1 MKKLFVFCFLLST
14 VFGAS
19 AQKMYPF
26 KDATKTYIGFKD
38 GNGNII
44 IEANTYKYSTR
55 YSDYSEGFITCSKEG
70 YWGFLDERGKEMSE
84 FKYDTPSQFKEGLA
98 FVSYHNR
105 YGYIDKTGNFLIENR
120 YQNAKSFSEGYAAV
134 KYNGKWGFID
144 AKGNTTIN
152 FLFDDAMSF
161 EDGVAAL
168 KFNGNW
174 GLFNKSAEIIVS
186 PAYEFI
192 YPFKNGFAIYKLAGS
207 YGFFDKKGKEINK
220 KIYFDCYDFQDGY
233 AIVSISSEKD
243 KGKGVIDTT
252 GKEIIEP
259 KLENEK
265 ITFKNDIF
273 YVKIKDTKEEK
284 TFNKKGEVILIF
296 ENQIITET
304 ELFNSIMSNAAVS
317 AKEPTLPETRDKIF
331 EDLRD
336 NRVKGESTGSDIGDL
351 SEFATPPPNYKAD
364 VPTKAKEYDKVSS
377 SQSFNNNE
385 IEFLQKIAN
394 NSSFNTIKKYMEEN
408 NYSYAED
415 YEDENC
421 SGYSFNNKKGYVTII
436 AYTSSQKLAIIIL
449 MVPTLSISF
458 SEQALKINNFISIKK
473 DEETLI
479 WKKDNYYYQFAT
491 EKSDDPAG
499 TLILMTKEYE
509 HYIK

>member
-1 MKKLFVFCFLLST
+1 MKKLFVFCFLLSI
-14 VFGAS
+14 VFGAT
-19 AQKMYPF
+19 AQKMYLF
-26 KDATKTYIGFKD
+26 KDATKAYMGFKD

-44 IEANTYKYSTR
+44 IEANKYKCSTR

-70 YWGFLDERGKEMSE
+70 YWGFLDERGKEMSA
-84 FKYDTPSQFKEGLA
+84 FKYDTPSQFSEGLA

-105 YGYIDKTGNFLIENR
+105 FGYIDKTGNFIIENR
-120 YQNAKSFSEGYAAV
+120 YQNAQSFSEGCAAV

-161 EDGVAAL
+161 RDGVAAL

-192 YPFKNGFAIYKLAGS
+192 YPFKNGFAMYKLYGS
-207 YGFFDKKGKEINK
+207 YGFFDKKGKKINQK
-220 KIYFDCYDFQDGY
+220 TYFDCHDFKDGY

-243 KGKGVIDTT
+243 KGLGVIDTT

-273 YVKIKDTKEEK
+273 YVKRKDTKEEK
-284 TFNKKGEVILIF
+284 TFNKKGEAILILGT
-296 ENQIITET
+296 QIMTET
-304 ELFNSIMSNAAVS
+304 ELFNSIMSNSAVS
-317 AKEPTLPETRDKIF
+317 AKEPTLQEIRDKIF

-336 NRVKGESTGSDIGDL
+336 NSVKGTSTGSDIGDL
-351 SEFATPPPNYKAD
+351 SEFTTPPPNYQAN

-377 SQSFNNNE
+377 AESS
-385 IEFLQKIAN
+385 AN
-394 NSSFNTIKKYMEEN
+394 NDDFCKELNFILTAIEKEELGDIVDYKKPLGITQSWFSSKVKLSGFENLQGQSLFSNLSFVGYLTNSNTSDNDKLYKKLVADID
-408 NYSYAED
+408 S
-415 YEDENC
+415 C
-421 SGYSFNNKKGYVTII
+421 LSGYNKEKNEYNKGITFINKNNKNL
-436 AYTSSQKLAIIIL
+436 KLKIDFYGFGKSIE
-449 MVPTLSISF
+449 ISF
-458 SEQALKINNFISIKK
+458 RN
-473 DEETLI
+473 
-479 WKKDNYYYQFAT
+479 
-491 EKSDDPAG
+491 
-499 TLILMTKEYE
+499 
-509 HYIK
+509 